1 VSPRDGR
8 KSPTRRAVLAAATL
22 AATPGRGWAA
32 GASGRH
38 ALPFRLADN
47 QLTVPVHFGAKGP
60 FRFLIDSGAI
70 HIGMSGP
77 QLAGLGLPVTGA
89 DTIAGVAG
97 NLDTRVYRAAKLRV
111 GDSLTFPDIE
121 VRGLDIGEVTGPDS
135 AVGILPLHVFG
146 RSSMDFINRSLTVE
160 DSTARPP
167 RDMLLFPASGPVGA
181 DPRPY
186 AIATLQEAT
195 IRVMLDTGYS
205 GSLILTSKYVRERNL
220 ADRYGQGRLE
230 TLAGATGS
238 VVASMMQ
245 VEALGFAGH
254 TFKDH
259 WIELSDPALNI
270 PATPGYDG
278 VIGVELLRRFDLWTD
293 GRTGA
298 VGLRPNALIDDGE
311 RYDRS
316 GLDLT
321 AAPMGEVGLIVTHV
335 SPDSPADKAGLRVFD
350 RVLGFKNDAG
360 LNDLR
365 WTLSGPPG
373 TVVALRISR
382 TSGEM
387 IVKLVLADSG

>member
-1 VSPRDGR
+1 MSSRNGW
-8 KSPTRRAVLAAATL
+8 KSPTRRAVLAAAAL
-22 AATPGRGWAA
+22 ATIPGRGWTAPA
-32 GASGRH
+32 GGGRH
-38 ALPFRLADN
+38 ALPFRLLDD
-47 QLTVPVHFGAKGP
+47 QVTVPVHIGAKGP

-77 QLAGLGLPVTGA
+77 QLAALGLPFLGT
-89 DTIAGVAG
+89 DTIDGASGS
-97 NLDTRVYRAAKLRV
+97 LETRVYRAARLRI
-111 GDSLTFPDIE
+111 GDSLTFPDVE
-121 VRGLDIGEVTGPDS
+121 VRGLDIGEVAGPDS
-135 AVGILPLHVFG
+135 AMGILPLHIFG
-146 RSSMDFINRSLTVE
+146 RSSLDFISRSLSVE

-167 RDMLLFPASGPVGA
+167 RDMLLYPSSGPAGD
-181 DPRPY
+181 DPRPF

-220 ADRYGQGRLE
+220 ANRYGQGRLE

-270 PATPGYDG
+270 PATPDYDG
-278 VIGVELLRRFDLWTD
+278 VVGMELLRRFDLWTD

-298 VGLRPNALIDDGE
+298 VGLRPNSLIDDSE

-316 GLDLT
+316 GLDLAFCAHRRAGPDRDPCGGGQSSRHGRFEGFRPDHGLQPRRRPERPAMGPVRT
-321 AAPMGEVGLIVTHV
+321 TGIEGRRQGAA
-335 SPDSPADKAGLRVFD
+335 R
-350 RVLGFKNDAG
+350 R
-360 LNDLR
+360 R
-365 WTLSGPPG
+365 
-373 TVVALRISR
+373 
-382 TSGEM
+382 
-387 IVKLVLADSG
+387 